1 MSGQLQTTPALF
13 GNRFPSAAT
22 AAAEPSAAQLQLL
35 VQQIREMVRY
45 VDSARDAVLL
55 VRRANAVGKLV
66 DEALKSCRILEE
78 QQFELRQ
85 DATEAHLR
93 TLRRAGELL
102 TVVPLHP
109 GGRPPQHPDD
119 EPDAG
124 DRPITLRELGITSHE
139 SHRWQRI
146 AKLPDDWFERHIHD
160 CREHRR
166 ELTTS
171 GLLVLA
177 KRFTEEGDDA
187 DPGDER
193 PSGTEALFREYEAAR
208 DHISNVIWLDP
219 IALARSLDPVG
230 RRRELDRLRRWRTW
244 LDEFESALAGAWN
257 QRVSALQDLSR

>member
-1 MSGQLQTTPALF
+1 MPSVNGD
-13 GNRFPSAAT
+13 RFPGVPAVV
-22 AAAEPSAAQLQLL
+22 EPSAAQLQLL
-35 VQQIREMVRY
+35 VQRIREMVHY

-102 TVVPLHP
+102 TAMPLHP
-109 GGRPPQHPDD
+109 GGRPAQQPDE

-124 DRPITLRELGITSHE
+124 DRPPTLRELGITNHE

-146 AKLPDDWFERHIHD
+146 AKLPDTWFEEHIRD

-177 KRFTEEGDDA
+177 KRFTQEGDDA
-187 DPGDER
+187 DLGDER
-193 PSGTEALFREYEAAR
+193 PSGKEALFREYEAAR
-208 DHISNVIWLDP
+208 DQISNVIWLDP
-219 IALARSLDPVG
+219 IALARSLDTVG
-230 RRRELDRLRRWRTW
+230 RQRELDRLRRWRMW
-244 LDEFESALAGAWN
+244 LDEFETALAGTLS
-257 QRVSALQDLSR
+257 QRVPALNEVGR